1 MLCITFMQLNEM
13 AKTSKVTQANTVSK
27 SVRATIPSN
36 VVEHLKLELGDVI
49 EWETLTQ
56 NGKPVA
62 RIRKLS

>member
-13 AKTSKVTQANTVSK
+13 VKTSKITQANTVSK
-27 SVRATIPSN
+27 SVHAAIPNN

-49 EWETLTQ
+49 QWETLTQ

-62 RIRKLS
+62 RIEKLS